1 MNRGSAWA
9 FAAVAA
15 LAILA
20 APAAFAAGGQSP
32 SPSAA
37 KAADGELATAKKAVE
52 DGDWAR
58 AIALLKRVVGRDA
71 KNADAYNLLGYSYRK
86 SGDFELALRHYK
98 TALGLDPEHR
108 GAHEYIGEAYLET
121 GDLGMAEKHLDA
133 LDDICPLGCEEHT
146 DLKEAVEA
154 YRKKHGIGG

>member
-1 MNRGSAWA
+1 MTRGSPWA

-15 LAILA
+15 FAILA
-20 APAAFAAGGQSP
+20 APAAFAAGSQSP
-32 SPSAA
+32 TPSAA
-37 KAADGELATAKKAVE
+37 GAADGELATAKKAVE
-52 DGDWAR
+52 DGDWAG

-71 KNADAYNLLGYSYRK
+71 KNADAHNLLGYSYRN
-86 SGDFELALRHYK
+86 SGDFELALRHYE
-98 TALGLDPEHR
+98 TALGIDPEHR

-133 LDDICPLGCEEHT
+133 LHDICPRGCEEHT

-154 YRKKHGIGG
+154 YKKKHGIGG

>member
-1 MNRGSAWA
+1 MTKGSAWA
-9 FAAVAA
+9 FAAAAA

-20 APAAFAAGGQSP
+20 APAAFAAGGQTP
-32 SPSAA
+32 TPPVAE
-37 KAADGELATAKKAVE
+37 AADGELATARQAVE

-58 AIALLKRVVGRDA
+58 AIALLTRVVGRDS

-121 GDLGMAEKHLDA
+121 GNLEMAEKHLEA
-133 LDDICPLGCEEHT
+133 LDDICLLGCEERT
-146 DLKEAVEA
+146 ELKEAVEA